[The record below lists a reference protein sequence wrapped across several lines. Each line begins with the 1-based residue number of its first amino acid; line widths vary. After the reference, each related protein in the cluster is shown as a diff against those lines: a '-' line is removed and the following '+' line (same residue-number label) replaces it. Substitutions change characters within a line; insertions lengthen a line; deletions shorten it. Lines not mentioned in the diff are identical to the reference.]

1 MKFLILF
8 PAVLILAQAQNQP
21 DAKQR
26 DTKER
31 ARAARDLAKE
41 GENGAA
47 KLMPYVTD
55 ADLSVR
61 LEAVKA
67 LDEIGGP
74 KTIDPL
80 LRAAMDNDPEIQIR
94 ATDGLVNSYLPGYIK
109 SGISGTI
116 QRAGNAVRAKFSD
129 TNDQIIDAFV
139 EVRPDVIAALGR
151 LATGGASLE
160 SRANACRALGILR
173 GRGAID
179 SLTEALHSKD
189 DQVMYEALIAL
200 QKIRDAAAGPR
211 MTFLLR
217 DLNPKIQITAI
228 ETAGLLRTR
237 EAAPDI
243 RDPFEHSRDPK
254 IRRTAISSLAMIADP
269 SDHTLF
275 LQNLS
280 NSDDTFRAAA
290 AEGLGRL
297 KNPADAPAVE
307 KAFMNERKMNARL
320 SMAFAVASL
329 GNKDMGE
336 FGALR
341 YLTNT
346 LNSKSY
352 KGVAVALLTELAR
365 DQNVRQAVYPVLA
378 GATKDEKIQL
388 GVVLANSGDQD
399 SVPYL
404 QKLQMDPDPE
414 VAQESIRS
422 LRVLRARLP

>member
-1 MKFLILF
+1 VKLLILF
-8 PAVLILAQAQNQP
+8 PAILILAQAQNQP
-21 DAKQR
+21 DAKQG

-31 ARAARDLAKE
+31 AKAARDLAKE

-55 ADLSVR
+55 TDLSVR

-67 LDEIGGP
+67 LDQIGGP
-74 KTIDPL
+74 KTVDPL
-80 LRAAMDNDPEIQIR
+80 IRATRDNDPEVQIR
-94 ATDGLVNSYLPGYIK
+94 ATDGLVNAYLPGYIK
-109 SGISGTI
+109 SGISGTLS
-116 QRAGNAVRAKFSD
+116 RAGNVVRAKFSD
-129 TNDQIIDAFV
+129 TNDQIVDAYV

-173 GRGAID
+173 GRAAID
-179 SLTEALHSKD
+179 SLVEALHSKD

-200 QKIRDAAAGPR
+200 QKVRDPAAGPR

-217 DLNPKIQITAI
+217 DLNPRIQNTAI

-237 EAAPDI
+237 EAAPDV
-243 RDPFEHSRDPK
+243 RDAFEHAHDPK
-254 IRRTAISSLAMIADP
+254 IRRTAIASLAMIADP
-269 SDHTLF
+269 SDHALF

-280 NSDDTFRAAA
+280 NNDDAYRSAA

-297 KNPADAPAVE
+297 KNAADAPVVG
-307 KAFMNERKMNARL
+307 KAFMNERKMNSRL
-320 SMAFAVASL
+320 SMAFAVAAL

-336 FGALR
+336 FSALR
-341 YLTNT
+341 YLINT
-346 LNSKSY
+346 LNLKTY

-365 DQNVRQAVYPVLA
+365 DQNARQAIYPALSS
-378 GATKDEKIQL
+378 ATKDEKIQL
-388 GVVLANSGDQD
+388 GVVLANSGGLD

-404 QKLQMDPDPE
+404 ERLQMDPDPE
-414 VAQESIRS
+414 VAQESIRN
-422 LRVLRARLP
+422 LRALRARLP